1 MTEQRG
7 GDITR
12 TPWPGK
18 PVTCMI
24 CLQGCVP
31 TFVAD
36 DSMPIGWYMPAHP
49 WDRGSDVIDHCPGSG
64 AWVDKPTPA
73 DLTSRIEEHV
83 VAAMPPQHHVPG
95 VTSGTVGAAHR
106 LTSGDDPFASP
117 KG

>member
-31 TFVAD
+31 TYAVND
-36 DSMPIGWYMPAHP
+36 VVSQWQMPDHP
-49 WDRGSDVIDHCPGSG
+49 WERSIESRPCPGSG
-64 AWVDKPTPA
+64 ARVDRPTLP

-95 VTSGTVGAAHR
+95 ITSGTVGAAHR